1 MLSSDDYKGPVD
13 VEDPAGTIP
22 LGLEGYVPNRHSQWR
37 FAWRRPGPHGILF
50 ALAHALAALLGRRG
64 PPPLRSK
71 ERRRAPEGAREAP
84 EGAAGTAARLG
95 TGAGGAR
102 AYRTWK

>member
-1 MLSSDDYKGPVD
+1 MISFDDYKGPVC

-22 LGLEGYVPNRHSQWR
+22 FGLEGYVPNRHSQWR

-84 EGAAGTAARLG
+84 EGAAVTAERSGTS
-95 TGAGGAR
+95 AGRAR

>member
-1 MLSSDDYKGPVD
+1 MISFDDYKGPVC

-22 LGLEGYVPNRHSQWR
+22 FGLEGYVPNRHSQWR
-37 FAWRRPGPHGILF
+37 FAWRRPGPRSLLF
-50 ALAHALAALLGRRG
+50 VLAHALAALLGRRG

-84 EGAAGTAARLG
+84 EGAAGPAARLG

-102 AYRTWK
+102 AYRTGI

>member
-1 MLSSDDYKGPVD
+1 MISFDNYKGPVD

-22 LGLEGYVPNRHSQWR
+22 RSPEGYVPNHHSQWR
-37 FAWRRPGPHGILF
+37 FAWRRPGPHSLLF

-71 ERRRAPEGAREAP
+71 ERRRAPEGARDAP
-84 EGAAGTAARLG
+84 EGAAVTAERSGTSI
-95 TGAGGAR
+95 GGAR